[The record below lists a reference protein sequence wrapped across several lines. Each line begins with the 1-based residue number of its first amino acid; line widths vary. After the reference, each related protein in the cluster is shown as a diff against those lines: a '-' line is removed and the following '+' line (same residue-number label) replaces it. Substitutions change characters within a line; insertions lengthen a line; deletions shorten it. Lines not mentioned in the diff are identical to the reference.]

1 MTATTATTTSRTA
14 ELMSRL
20 PAWFVEHAR
29 LTEEKAR
36 RRREVLAR
44 RYELLC
50 GEEVKGAWSHTI
62 VEFTKRPPAARA
74 AAAPAPA
81 PAAVDPS
88 TLERRKAAL
97 PAGLE
102 WREFMTPEELR
113 ELTGRRSLS
122 SQMDALRADRIPHRV
137 MRNRLLV
144 SRFHVRE
151 WLAGRLHAMAGG
163 APLVMAG

>member
-1 MTATTATTTSRTA
+1 MNATTASRTA

-29 LTEEKAR
+29 VTEEKAR
-36 RRREVLAR
+36 RRREVLAK

-50 GEEVKGAWSHTI
+50 GEEVKGSWSHTI

-81 PAAVDPS
+81 LAPARVDETIVERRRAAV
-88 TLERRKAAL
+88 A
-97 PAGLE
+97 AGLE

-122 SQMDALRADRIPHRV
+122 SQLDALRADRIPHRL

-151 WLAGRLHAMAGG
+151 WLAGRLHAMADS
-163 APLVMAG
+163 AQAALAS

>member
-1 MTATTATTTSRTA
+1 MTATTASRTA

-20 PAWFVEHAR
+20 PGWFIEHAR
-29 LTEEKAR
+29 VTEEKAR
-36 RRREVLAR
+36 RRREVLAK

-50 GEEVKGAWSHTI
+50 GEEVKGSWSHTI
-62 VEFTKRPPAARA
+62 VEFAKRPAAARTAA
-74 AAAPAPA
+74 AAAPASVEESA
-81 PAAVDPS
+81 
-88 TLERRKAAL
+88 LERRKAAM

-113 ELTGRRSLS
+113 DLTGRRSLS
-122 SQMDALRADRIPHRV
+122 SQMDALKADRIPHRV

-151 WLAGRLHAMAGG
+151 WLAGRLHAMAGN
-163 APLVMAG
+163 APLAMAS

>member
-1 MTATTATTTSRTA
+1 MTASRTA

-29 LTEEKAR
+29 ITEEKAR
-36 RRREVLAR
+36 RRREVLAK

-50 GEEVKGAWSHTI
+50 GEDVKGSWSHTI
-62 VEFTKRPPAARA
+62 VEFAKRPHAVRP

-81 PAAVDPS
+81 PAPVEEA
-88 TLERRKAAL
+88 TLERRKPAMPAM

-122 SQMDALRADRIPHRV
+122 SQMDALRADHIPHRV

-151 WLAGRLHAMAGG
+151 WLAGRLHAMAGN
-163 APLVMAG
+163 APLAMAS